1 MRTVTAVLCLLLLTG
16 CGQKGALVL
25 PDRQPKALVAVPAG
39 PGPTVHPQQ

>member
-1 MRTVTAVLCLLLLTG
+1 MRTVAVVFCLLLLNG

-39 PGPTVHPQQ
+39 AEPGVRPPR